1 MPLRAFRYVF
11 VLLALV
17 CLSSVANAKIVSA
30 KGMATVSYSEWSP
43 GASGRQAALTKAK
56 ANALQRYIAD
66 SNDAMSRMFEAREA
80 QFTANINNYIL
91 DATVLSQQQDKAA
104 KTYTVVVRADIDAD
118 RLMND
123 LGSGAASASDVAA
136 NAHQT
141 ITFLFVARQQASV
154 QNFDAKVYQ
163 RTDTHNGMNHNT
175 DEGESIHAHNIGTS
189 ASENRDTVATTTTG
203 GSVTRKADRVEWQLA
218 NTDQIDTI
226 VTGVFSNAGYDVV
239 DASQVQGA
247 SNGLLNV
254 SAIQQAYSHGN
265 DLPPTLQVDATRGVQ
280 QAGVRYL
287 ALGTLD
293 IGMPGTD
300 PVSGNQRDYVTVTA
314 KLYDVSGRFAR
325 TVASI
330 GPVQF
335 AGLGPDPSVAQTNA
349 LQQAAKQVA
358 QQMVDQLNNKGIH

>member
-1 MPLRAFRYVF
+1 MPLRAFRYFF

-17 CLSSVANAKIVSA
+17 CLSGIANAKMVSA
-30 KGMATVSYSEWSP
+30 KGMATVAYSGWSL
-43 GASGRQAALTKAK
+43 GASERQTALTKAK
-56 ANALQRYIAD
+56 VNALQRYIAD

-80 QFTANINNYIL
+80 QFTASINNYVL
-91 DATVLSQQQDKAA
+91 DATVLSEQQDKSA
-104 KTYTVVVRADIDAD
+104 KTYTVVIRADIDAD
-118 RLMND
+118 RLTND
-123 LGSGAASASDVAA
+123 LGSGAASASDVAT
-136 NAHQT
+136 NAHET

-154 QNFDAKVYQ
+154 QSFDARVYQ
-163 RTDTHNGMNHNT
+163 RTDTHNGMSHNT
-175 DEGESIHAHNIGTS
+175 DEGESIHAHNVGTT
-189 ASENRDTVATTTTG
+189 ASETRDTVSATTTG
-203 GSVTRKADRVEWQLA
+203 GSVTRKADKVDWQLA
-218 NTDQIDTI
+218 NADQINTI

-254 SAIQQAYSHGN
+254 TAIQQAYSHGN
-265 DLPPTLQVDATRGVQ
+265 DLPPTIQVDATRGVQ
-280 QAGVRYL
+280 QAGVRYF

-293 IGMPGTD
+293 IGLPSTD

-335 AGLGPDPSVAQTNA
+335 AGLGPDPSIAQTNA

>member
-1 MPLRAFRYVF
+1 MSLKAVRYALA
-11 VLLALV
+11 LLALL
-17 CLSSVANAKIVSA
+17 CLSSVANAKIVSG
-30 KGMATVSYSEWSP
+30 KGMATVSYSGWTL
-43 GASGRQAALTKAK
+43 GASERQSALTKAK
-56 ANALQRYIAD
+56 VNALQRYVAD
-66 SNDAMSRMFEAREA
+66 SNDAMGRMFEAREA
-80 QFTANINNYIL
+80 QLTANIGSYVL
-91 DATVLSQQQDKAA
+91 DATVLSAQQDKSA
-104 KTYTVVVRADIDAD
+104 KTYTVVVRADIDAN

-123 LGSGAASASDVAA
+123 LGSGAASATDVAA
-136 NAHQT
+136 HAHET
-141 ITFLFVARQQASV
+141 VTFLFVARQQASV
-154 QNFDAKVYQ
+154 QSFDAKVYR
-163 RTDTHNGMNHNT
+163 RTDTHDGMSHDT

-189 ASENRDTVATTTTG
+189 ASENRDSVSATTTG
-203 GSVTRKADRVEWQLA
+203 GSVTRKADKVAWQLA
-218 NTDQIDTI
+218 NTDQINTI

-254 SAIQQAYSHGN
+254 TAIQQAYSHGN
-265 DLPPTLQVDATRGVQ
+265 DLPPATQVDATRGVQ

-293 IGMPGTD
+293 VGMSSTD

-330 GPVQF
+330 GPTQV
-335 AGLGPDPSVAQTNA
+335 AGLGPDPSIAQTNA
-349 LQQAAKQVA
+349 LQQSAKQVA

>member
-1 MPLRAFRYVF
+1 MSLKAIRYAFA
-11 VLLALV
+11 LLALL
-17 CLSSVANAKIVSA
+17 CLSGIANAKTVSE
-30 KGMATVSYSEWSP
+30 KGMATVSYSFWSP

-56 ANALQRYIAD
+56 VNALQRYVAD

-80 QFTANINNYIL
+80 QFTANINNYVL
-91 DATVLSQQQDKAA
+91 DTTVLSAEQDKSA

-136 NAHQT
+136 RAHQT
-141 ITFLFVARQQASV
+141 ITFLFVARQQSSV
-154 QNFDAKVYQ
+154 QSFNAKVYQ
-163 RTDTHNGMNHNT
+163 RTDTHNGMSHNT
-175 DEGESIHAHNIGTS
+175 DEGESIHSHNIATS
-189 ASENRDTVATTTTG
+189 ASESRDTVATTTTG
-203 GSVTRKADRVEWQLA
+203 GSVTRKAAKVDWQLA
-218 NTDQIDTI
+218 NTDQINTI
-226 VTGVFSNAGYDVV
+226 VTGIFSNAGYDVV
-239 DASQVQGA
+239 DADQVQGA

-254 SAIQQAYSHGN
+254 TAVQQAYSHGN
-265 DLPPTLQVDATRGVQ
+265 DLPPNIQVNTTRGVQ

-293 IGMPGTD
+293 IGMPSTD

-349 LQQAAKQVA
+349 LQQAARQVA